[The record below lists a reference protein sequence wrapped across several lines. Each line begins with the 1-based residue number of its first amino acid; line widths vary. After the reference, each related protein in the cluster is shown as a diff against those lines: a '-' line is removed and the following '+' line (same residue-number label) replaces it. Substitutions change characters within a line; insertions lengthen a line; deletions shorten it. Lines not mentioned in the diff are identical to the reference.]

1 VDLIVGWSGP
11 PDSRETH
18 GQSAVRGS
26 TERHDCADLTDLTDL
41 ELMKAE
47 SLGWLQLDA
56 GAYLHI
62 SDESAIEVVITG
74 VPQAGSAVL
83 LLV

>member
-1 VDLIVGWSGP
+1 LDLIIGFSDQ
-11 PDSRETH
+11 PDCCESPERFD
-18 GQSAVRGS
+18 GS
-26 TERHDCADLTDLTDL
+26 ESLGCADLESLR
-41 ELMKAE
+41 AE
-47 SLGWLQLDA
+47 SLGWLPLGS

-62 SDESAIEVVITG
+62 SDETATKVVITG

>member
-1 VDLIVGWSGP
+1 MIGLSERPGSHES
-11 PDSRETH
+11 PDQSKSSR
-18 GQSAVRGS
+18 SAEHS
-26 TERHDCADLTDLTDL
+26 DL
-41 ELMKAE
+41 EALKAE
-47 SLGWLQLDA
+47 SIGWLPLGA

-62 SDESAIEVVITG
+62 SDDSAAEVVITG

>member
-1 VDLIVGWSGP
+1 VELIVGWSER
-11 PDSRETH
+11 PDSRATLGRLE
-18 GQSAVRGS
+18 VRDS
-26 TERHDCADLTDLTDL
+26 TELDDLAER
-41 ELMKAE
+41 ELMNSE
-47 SLGWLQLDA
+47 SLGWLPLDS

-62 SDESAIEVVITG
+62 SDESAVEVVITG

>member
-1 VDLIVGWSGP
+1 MDLIVGWSEL
-11 PDSRETH
+11 PDSREMLCRLE
-18 GQSAVRGS
+18 VRDS
-26 TERHDCADLTDLTDL
+26 NELDDLAQI

-47 SLGWLQLDA
+47 SLGWLPLDA

-62 SDESAIEVVITG
+62 SDESAVEVVITG
-74 VPQAGSAVL
+74 VPQAGAAVL

>member
-1 VDLIVGWSGP
+1 VDLIVGWSEL
-11 PDSRETH
+11 PDSRETLCRLE
-18 GQSAVRGS
+18 VRDS
-26 TERHDCADLTDLTDL
+26 NELDDLAQI

-47 SLGWLQLDA
+47 SLGWLPLDA

-62 SDESAIEVVITG
+62 SDESAVEVVITG
-74 VPQAGSAVL
+74 VPQAGAAVL